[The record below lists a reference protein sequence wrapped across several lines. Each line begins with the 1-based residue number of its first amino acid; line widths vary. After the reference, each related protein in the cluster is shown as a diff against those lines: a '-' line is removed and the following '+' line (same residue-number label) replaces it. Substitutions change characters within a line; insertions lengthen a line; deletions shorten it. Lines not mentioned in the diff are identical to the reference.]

1 MEKRFDSVKMTR
13 EIRDK
18 NREKMK
24 TKSTEEREQFYKN
37 KAAAILNVNEKPPE
51 YNK

>member
-1 MEKRFDSVKMTR
+1 MEKNFDSVKMTR
-13 EIRDK
+13 EIRDR

-24 TKSTEEREQFYKN
+24 AKSTEEREQFYQK

-51 YNK
+51 YNS